1 MLSVINII
9 KVLTETIEENFPG
22 YPVNDRD
29 VEENFPRPSSFIDV
43 ETVTGDNVT
52 PEYVRET
59 SQLVLYFFAT
69 DNYRGF
75 LDLLKIKDKLL
86 EILNLPLEIKD
97 DSGNVLAHVTFD
109 EVNVNIEKADKAL
122 TCGMTSVLIQQ
133 RNEDDDIPMME
144 DLDVNL
150 HEEE

>member
-1 MLSVINII
+1 MISVINII
-9 KVLTETIEENFPG
+9 KVLTETIEKEFPG

-29 VEENFPRPSSFIDV
+29 VEENFPRPSSFIDI

-59 SQLVLYFFAT
+59 SHLVIYFFAE

-75 LDLLKIKDKLL
+75 LELLKIKDKLL
-86 EILNLPLEIKD
+86 EILNFPLEIKD
-97 DSGNVLAHVTFD
+97 GSGDVLAHVTFD

-122 TCGMTSVLIQQ
+122 SCGMTSVLIQQ
-133 RNEDDDIPMME
+133 RDEDDSTPMME
-144 DLDVNL
+144 ELDVSL
-150 HEEE
+150 HKEG

>member
-1 MLSVINII
+1 MISVINII
-9 KVLTETIEENFPG
+9 KVLTETIEKEFPG

-29 VEENFPRPSSFIDV
+29 VEENFPRPSSFIDI

-59 SQLVLYFFAT
+59 SHLVIYFFAE

-75 LDLLKIKDKLL
+75 LELLKIKDKLL
-86 EILNLPLEIKD
+86 EILNFPLEIKD
-97 DSGNVLAHVTFD
+97 GSGDVLAHVTFD

-122 TCGMTSVLIQQ
+122 SCGMTSVLIQQ
-133 RNEDDDIPMME
+133 RDEDDSTPMME
-144 DLDVNL
+144 KLDVSL
-150 HEEE
+150 HKEG

>member
-1 MLSVINII
+1 M
-9 KVLTETIEENFPG
+9 
-22 YPVNDRD
+22 
-29 VEENFPRPSSFIDV
+29 
-43 ETVTGDNVT
+43 
-52 PEYVRET
+52 
-59 SQLVLYFFAT
+59 
-69 DNYRGF
+69 
-75 LDLLKIKDKLL
+75 
-86 EILNLPLEIKD
+86 
-97 DSGNVLAHVTFD
+97 TFD

>member
-9 KVLTETIEENFPG
+9 KVLTETIEENFPD

-75 LDLLKIKDKLL
+75 LDLL
-86 EILNLPLEIKD
+86 ILNLPLEIKD